1 MIENADRIK
10 LLRDSFAKLYENKT
24 FLKLMKL
31 MKLMDENLNSLD
43 WAAHEIIRREQTASY
58 QELVESLR

>member
-24 FLKLMKL
+24 FLKLMKQ
-31 MKLMDENLNSLD
+31 MGENLNSLD
-43 WAAHEIIRREQTASY
+43 GAAYGIIRREQTASY